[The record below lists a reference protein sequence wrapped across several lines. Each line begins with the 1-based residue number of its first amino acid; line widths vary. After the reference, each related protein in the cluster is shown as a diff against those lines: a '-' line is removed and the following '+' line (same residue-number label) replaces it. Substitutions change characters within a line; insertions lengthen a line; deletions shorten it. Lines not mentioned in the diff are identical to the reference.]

1 MSLTAETTTGVIL
14 TKDFNFGNSKQFTL
28 PEELGA
34 RAAYGM
40 LDEVFGGGCID
51 STNQSFALLLMAV
64 STGDNIS
71 ALKLGRITQQSIA
84 LLRNLKSF
92 FNVNFKI
99 EQCQDDVYDDSSSAE
114 ENDSEEGEQ
123 EQNENQIKETE
134 EKPAFA

>member
-1 MSLTAETTTGVIL
+1 VSLTAETTTGVIL

-84 LLRNLKSF
+84 LLRNLKSL

-99 EQCQDDVYDDSSSAE
+99 EQCQDDVYDDSSSEE

-123 EQNENQIKETE
+123 EQNENQMKETE

>member
-99 EQCQDDVYDDSSSAE
+99 EQCQDDVYDDSSSEE

-123 EQNENQIKETE
+123 EQNENQMKETE

>member
-28 PEELGA
+28 PVELGA

>member
-14 TKDFNFGNSKQFTL
+14 TKDFNFGNSKEFTL

-40 LDEVFGGGCID
+40 LDEVFGGGCVD

-64 STGDNIS
+64 SAGDNIS

-92 FNVNFKI
+92 FNINFKI
-99 EQCQDDVYDDSSSAE
+99 EQCQDDVYDDSSSEE
-114 ENDSEEGEQ
+114 ENESEEGEQ
-123 EQNENQIKETE
+123 EQNENQIKDTE

>member
-1 MSLTAETTTGVIL
+1 VSLTAETTTGVIL

>member
-14 TKDFNFGNSKQFTL
+14 TKDFNFGNSKEFTL

-40 LDEVFGGGCID
+40 LDEVFGGGCVD

-64 STGDNIS
+64 SAGDNIS

-84 LLRNLKSF
+84 LLRNLKAF

-99 EQCQDDVYDDSSSAE
+99 EQCQDDVYDDSSSEE
-114 ENDSEEGEQ
+114 ENNSEEGEQ
-123 EQNENQIKETE
+123 EQNENQVKDTE